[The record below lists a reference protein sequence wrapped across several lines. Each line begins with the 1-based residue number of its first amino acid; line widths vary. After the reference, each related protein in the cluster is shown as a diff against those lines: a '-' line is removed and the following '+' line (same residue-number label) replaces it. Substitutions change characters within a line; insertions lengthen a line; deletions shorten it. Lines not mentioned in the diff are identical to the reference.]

1 MKNIL
6 LILSLFILSVI
17 PVYAS
22 IRGEI
27 KKDYFSE
34 YSRITDSATGSAV
47 PFAQIEIPALNYKT
61 VTDENGQF
69 KLSAQINSPTV
80 LSVSKDGY
88 KPFSVTVDKFAMAS
102 PLIIGIDKS
111 NLKSMSI
118 ETGLIHIGDD
128 NYSSNSAN
136 AGEFRF
142 RSVGPFFTK
151 KFDIKLYDG
160 ATDAYFVIGSLIG
173 LDTIESQKQGISK
186 VKSTFATPAQV
197 YFNGQLISEIRLN
210 GDGIEVKLPR
220 NLIKY
225 NSLNEI
231 TLQAGRNAF
240 KTDSID
246 YDDIE
251 VTNLSIDVR

>member
-1 MKNIL
+1 MKKIL
-6 LILSLFILSVI
+6 LVLVLFLFLII
-17 PVYAS
+17 PSYSS
-22 IRGEI
+22 IRGEVQ
-27 KKDYFSE
+27 KDFFSE
-34 YSRITDSATGSAV
+34 YSKITDSATGAAI
-47 PFAQIEIPALNYKT
+47 PFAEIELPSLNYKT
-61 VTDENGQF
+61 TADANGEF

-80 LSVSKDGY
+80 LSVKKDGY
-88 KPFSVTVDKFAMAS
+88 KPFSITVDKFAMAN

-111 NLKSMSI
+111 SLKSMSI

-136 AGEFRF
+136 AGDFRF
-142 RSVGPFFTK
+142 RSVGPFYTK
-151 KFDIKLYDG
+151 KFNIKMHDG

-173 LDTIESQKQGISK
+173 LDTVESQRQGISK
-186 VKSTFATPAQV
+186 VKSTYATPAQV
-197 YFNGQLISEIRLN
+197 YFNGQLISEIKLN
-210 GDGIEVKLPR
+210 GDGIEIKLPR

-225 NSLNEI
+225 NSMNEI

-251 VTNLSIDVR
+251 VTNLSVDVR